1 VSTRNAPRLREAIE
15 LYLAQHNEE
24 LDENARKL
32 LKRLANSDEAAEAFE
47 QLKAK
52 EDNGEA
58 ADDDEEAIVR
68 ARQYKQMLKFLNRL
82 GPEVIKYFERLKPRD
97 RGKAEDAQAVIIRAC
112 ILTENLARTFPQ
124 RLKKLEERLPRKRE
138 ERLARLKW
146 LGNATTTLRALLK
159 QIISE
164 QQKPL
169 DPLVVRG
176 PETDEEIEAMGRGLA
191 LFERRIFFERDL
203 VGRNL
208 SWLKV
213 TRKGKTPS
221 KTLSAG
227 QIAAMKWFAEEVKRV
242 TGKAHED
249 ETRKLLKVLLGME
262 VSPEQARY
270 ARRADKH
277 WHWMALSLPEKIR
290 KAPKVARSR
299 PK

>member
-15 LYLAQHNEE
+15 LYLAQHNQE
-24 LDENARKL
+24 LDEQARKL
-32 LKRLANSDEAAEAFE
+32 LRRLADSDEAAKAFE
-47 QLKAK
+47 RLKLK
-52 EDNGEA
+52 NDDGEA
-58 ADDDEEAIVR
+58 TDDSEAAIVR
-68 ARQYKQMLKFLNRL
+68 ARQYEQTLKFLNRL
-82 GPEVIKYFERLKPRD
+82 GPEVIKHFEQLKPRD
-97 RGKAEDAQAVIIRAC
+97 HGKVEDAQVAIIRAC
-112 ILTENLARTFPQ
+112 IVTENLARTFPQ

-176 PETDEEIEAMGRGLA
+176 PETDEEIEAMKRGIA

-208 SWLKV
+208 FWLKS

-227 QIAAMKWFAEEVKRV
+227 QIAAMKWFVEEVKRV
-242 TGKAHED
+242 TGKAHEG
-249 ETRKLLKVLLGME
+249 ETRRLLNVLFGTE
-262 VSPEQARY
+262 VSPEQVRD
-270 ARRADKH
+270 ARRAKEH
-277 WHWMALSLPEKIR
+277 WRQWMVLTEEMRMP
-290 KAPKVARSR
+290 PKVARSR